1 MPRFSD
7 FDSRGYRTVDVRS
20 GYEDW
25 AATYERT
32 VEDEMDIAL
41 LDALVTPDW
50 SQMRSAADLG
60 CGTGR
65 TGAWLKRRGVQD
77 IDGVDLASA
86 MLRLAAGKRVYR
98 RLEESNVAST
108 PFDEAAYDLVI
119 ACLID
124 EHLPEV
130 TPLYREAARLAAA
143 AGLLV
148 VVGFH
153 PYFIMASGM
162 PTHYDSGSGEPLAI
176 ETHVH
181 LMSDHVAAAAANGWQ
196 LREMKERLIDDRWV
210 ALKPK
215 WERFR
220 HRPISFAMVWG
231 RSPPGDQGSKR
242 PTAMR

>member
-1 MPRFSD
+1 MPTFSD

-20 GYEDW
+20 GYDEW
-25 AATYERT
+25 AATYDRT

-50 SQMRSAADLG
+50 SATRAAADLG

-65 TGAWLKRRGVQD
+65 TGAWLKRRGIRH
-77 IDGVDLASA
+77 IDGVDLAPE
-86 MLRLAAGKRVYR
+86 MRRLAAGKGIYR
-98 RLEESNVAST
+98 RLEESNVACT
-108 PFDEAAYDLVI
+108 PLDSQAYDLVV

-124 EHLPEV
+124 EHLPDVE
-130 TPLYREAARLAAA
+130 PLYREAARLAASA
-143 AGLLV
+143 ALLV

-162 PTHYDSGSGEPLAI
+162 PTHYNSGSGEPLAI

-181 LMSDHVAAAAANGWQ
+181 LMSDHVTAARGNGWQ
-196 LREMKERLIDDRWV
+196 LLEMKERLIDDRWV
-210 ALKPK
+210 ALKPR

-220 HRPISFAMVWG
+220 NIPISFAMVWG
-231 RSPPGDQGSKR
+231 RPSP
-242 PTAMR
+242 